1 MVIRKIKYLLVI
13 RKGVKMSQSIDKV
26 KIQIPGTMYYLQLAE
41 DRGRWVLSLL
51 LRGDVENEVI
61 VPVFS
66 KNGINKAANE
76 LLNNSRLVIDK
87 YPLRNV
93 CDQLFAQAETN
104 LPTAA
109 AQPVEDVIDSL
120 EIDEIKQKIDLIEN
134 TIENMVEEMKESVE
148 DVNNSLKSL
157 ETERVAR
164 LETEFA
170 KNETKG
176 DAEMYTSLIDRLDK
190 IEESVAKTPLDDRVP
205 SLLTAV
211 DALETKISQLEGS
224 TFTGSNPASI
234 GEVQETGAEP
244 VGNLKEELGRLSKAF
259 DFINQR
265 LTTIELKIKSIVPDA
280 PVEGATEATPPTE
293 PSYKPSNAE

>member
-1 MVIRKIKYLLVI
+1 
-13 RKGVKMSQSIDKV
+13 MSQSIDKV

-104 LPTAA
+104 LPTSAP
-109 AQPVEDVIDSL
+109 QPVEDVIDSS
-120 EIDEIKQKIDLIEN
+120 EIDEMKRKIDLIEN

-176 DAEMYTSLIDRLDK
+176 DAEMYTGLIDRLDK
-190 IEESVAKTPLDDRVP
+190 IEESVAKTPHDDRVP

-211 DALETKISQLEGS
+211 DALETKIKQLEGS
-224 TFTGSNPASI
+224 TFTGSSPAPL
-234 GEVQETGAEP
+234 GGVQEMGAEP

-259 DFINQR
+259 DLINQR
-265 LTTIELKIKSIVPDA
+265 LTTLELKIKTIAPDA
-280 PVEGATEATPPTE
+280 PVEGATVATQPTE
-293 PSYKPSNAE
+293 PSYKPSNVE

>member
-1 MVIRKIKYLLVI
+1 
-13 RKGVKMSQSIDKV
+13 MSQSIDKV

-104 LPTAA
+104 LPTSAP
-109 AQPVEDVIDSL
+109 QPVEDLVDSSEL
-120 EIDEIKQKIDLIEN
+120 EEIKQKIDLIEN

-190 IEESVAKTPLDDRVP
+190 IEESVAQTPHDDRVP

-211 DALETKISQLEGS
+211 DALETKINQLEG
-224 TFTGSNPASI
+224 TTITGSNPASI
-234 GEVQETGAEP
+234 DVVQETGVESA
-244 VGNLKEELGRLSKAF
+244 GSLKDELGRLTKAF
-259 DFINQR
+259 DLINQR
-265 LTTIELKIKSIVPDA
+265 LTTIEIKIKTMEPAA
-280 PVEGATEATPPTE
+280 PVEGATEPSPPIE
-293 PSYKPSNAE
+293 PNFKPSNVE

>member
-1 MVIRKIKYLLVI
+1 M
-13 RKGVKMSQSIDKV
+13 MSQSIDKV

-104 LPTAA
+104 LPTSA
-109 AQPVEDVIDSL
+109 PPHVEDVIDSEEL
-120 EIDEIKQKIDLIEN
+120 DEIKQKIDLIEN
-134 TIENMVEEMKESVE
+134 TLENVVEELKESIS
-148 DVNNSLKSL
+148 DVTNSLTAL

-164 LETEFA
+164 LEA
-170 KNETKG
+170 DINKNEAKG
-176 DAEMYTSLIDRLDK
+176 DEEMFTGLVDRLDK
-190 IEESVAKTPLDDRVP
+190 IEESLASTTSDERIPTLI
-205 SLLTAV
+205 TAV
-211 DALETKISQLEGS
+211 EALETKIGQIEGA
-224 TFTGSNPASI
+224 TVTGSNGTP
-234 GEVQETGAEP
+234 VPETGGES
-244 VGNLKEELGRLSKAF
+244 GGSLKDELGRLSKAF
-259 DFINQR
+259 DMINQR
-265 LTTIELKIKSIVPDA
+265 LTRIETTIKTIAPTA
-280 PVEGATEATPPTE
+280 PVEGAPEVAPPTTTE
-293 PSYKPSNAE
+293 DKPSNIE

>member
-1 MVIRKIKYLLVI
+1 
-13 RKGVKMSQSIDKV
+13 MSQSIDKV

-104 LPTAA
+104 LPTSAP
-109 AQPVEDVIDSL
+109 QPVEDIIDSSEL
-120 EIDEIKQKIDLIEN
+120 EEIKQKIDLIEN
-134 TIENMVEEMKESVE
+134 TLENVLEELKESVN

-164 LETEFA
+164 LETELA
-170 KNETKG
+170 KNKVKG
-176 DAEMYTSLIDRLDK
+176 DGEMFTSLRDRLDK
-190 IEESVAKTPLDDRVP
+190 IEESMAKTHYDDRVP
-205 SLLTAV
+205 SLMTAV
-211 DALETKISQLEGS
+211 DALESKVSQLEGKAI
-224 TFTGSNPASI
+224 TGSISVPISQ
-234 GEVQETGAEP
+234 VQETGVESA
-244 VGNLKEELGRLSKAF
+244 GSLKDELGRLSRAF
-259 DFINQR
+259 DLINQR
-265 LTTIELKIKSIVPDA
+265 LTTIEIKIKTTEPAA
-280 PVEGATEATPPTE
+280 PIEGATESPPPAE
-293 PSYKPSNAE
+293 PDFKPSNVE